1 MKKFFFFAA
10 ALMVSAAA
18 MATAEVYT
26 PSQTDYPTE
35 TEVKNN
41 NATKTSV
48 DAGATLYTGTAFDVK
63 NAFATTYQRVGLAA
77 NAYSKLTMNGVDIV
91 ANDAQWGIQGND
103 NPTDADKNNP
113 ALSNV
118 APANGAVFQL
128 DVKQDGVIYVFH
140 KASSNKHYTVFEI
153 LGEEEKNSIGYDF
166 AMITCPGNDEAN
178 KKKVPFLAG
187 VLCKDIITDSLI
199 TYSPTVDDGGYV
211 VEDGIVLPEI
221 PMLREDVATFGKI
234 ADSTLVQKNGAYA
247 RNGLGVIAFPVIA
260 NTTYY
265 VNACGSKMSLAA
277 IAFETGAVTV
287 KVSDGT
293 NEIELY
299 KREAVETAVENVEAV
314 KVNKVIEN
322 GMLIIEKNGVRYNAL
337 GQKL

>member
-35 TEVKNN
+35 AEVKDG
-41 NATKTSV
+41 ATRTAV
-48 DAGATLYTGTAFDVK
+48 DAGVVFYTGTAFDVK
-63 NAFATTYQRVGLAA
+63 NAFATTYQRVGLNA
-77 NAYSKLTMNGVDIV
+77 NAYTTLTMNGSNIV
-91 ANDAQWGIQGND
+91 VPDQWGIQGND
-103 NPTDADKNNP
+103 NPKDADGGNP
-113 ALSNV
+113 ALTNV
-118 APANGAVFQL
+118 APSQGAVYQI

-140 KASSNKHYTVFEI
+140 KASSNKHYTVFE
-153 LGEEEKNSIGYDF
+153 LFNGEATSMWYDF
-166 AMITCPGNDEAN
+166 AMITCPGTAEAN
-178 KKKVPFLAG
+178 KGKVEWLAG

-199 TYSPTVDDGGYV
+199 TYNPAADGDGYV
-211 VEDGIVLPEI
+211 IENGIVFPEI
-221 PMLREDVATFGKI
+221 PLLREDVPTYGKI

-247 RNGLGVIAFPVIA
+247 RNGLGVIAFPVAA
-260 NTTYY
+260 NTSYY

-277 IAFETGAVTV
+277 IAFETEAVAV

-299 KREAVETAVENVEAV
+299 SSVHTAVENVEAV

>member
-35 TEVKNN
+35 AEVKDG
-41 NATKTSV
+41 ATRTAV
-48 DAGATLYTGTAFDVK
+48 DAGVVFYTGTAFDVK
-63 NAFATTYQRVGLAA
+63 NAFSTSYQRVGLNA
-77 NAYSKLTMNGVDIV
+77 NAYTTLTMNGSNIV
-91 ANDAQWGIQGND
+91 VPDQWGIQGND
-103 NPTDADKNNP
+103 HPKDADGGNP
-113 ALSNV
+113 ALTNV
-118 APANGAVFQL
+118 APSQGAVYQI

-153 LGEEEKNSIGYDF
+153 YGTEATSLDYDF
-166 AMITCPGNDEAN
+166 AMITCPGTAEAN
-178 KKKVPFLAG
+178 KGKVEWLAG

-199 TYSPTVDDGGYV
+199 TYNPAADGDGYV
-211 VEDGIVLPEI
+211 IENGIVFPEI
-221 PMLREDVATFGKI
+221 PLLREDVPTYGKI

-247 RNGLGVIAFPVIA
+247 RNGLGVIAFPVYA
-260 NTTYY
+260 NTSYY

-277 IAFETGAVTV
+277 VAFETEAVTV

-299 KREAVETAVENVEAV
+299 TREAVTTAVENVEAV

>member
-10 ALMVSAAA
+10 AMMVSAAA

-35 TEVKNN
+35 QEAKDG
-41 NATKTSV
+41 AAKTAV
-48 DAGATLYTGTAFDVK
+48 EAGTVFYTGTAFDVK

-77 NAYSKLTMNGVDIV
+77 NQYSKLTMNGVDIV
-91 ANDAQWGIQGND
+91 ANADQWGIQGND
-103 NPTDADKNNP
+103 NPKDADGGNP
-113 ALSNV
+113 ALTNV
-118 APANGAVFQL
+118 APSQGAVYQV

-153 LGEEEKNSIGYDF
+153 YGTEATSLGYDF
-166 AMITCPGNDEAN
+166 AMITCPGTAEAN
-178 KKKVPFLAG
+178 KKKVPFLEG
-187 VLCKDIITDSLI
+187 ILCKDIITDSLI
-199 TYSPTVDDGGYV
+199 TYSPTVDADGYV
-211 VEDGIVLPEI
+211 VEGGIVFPEI
-221 PMLREDVATFGKI
+221 PMLREDVPTYGKI

-247 RNGLGVIAFPVIA
+247 RNGLGVIAFPVYA
-260 NTTYY
+260 GSSYY

-277 IAFETGAVTV
+277 IAFETEAVTV

-293 NEIELY
+293 KEIELY
-299 KREAVETAVENVEAV
+299 SSVHTAVENVEAV

>member
-35 TEVKNN
+35 AEVKDGT
-41 NATKTSV
+41 ASRTAV
-48 DAGATLYTGTAFDVK
+48 DAGTVLYTGTAFDVK
-63 NAFATTYQRVGLAA
+63 NAFATTYQRVGLNA
-77 NAYSKLTMNGVDIV
+77 NAYTTLTMNGSNIV
-91 ANDAQWGIQGND
+91 VPDQWGIQGND
-103 NPTDADKNNP
+103 NPKDADGGNP
-113 ALSNV
+113 ALTNV
-118 APANGAVFQL
+118 APSQGAVYQI

-153 LGEEEKNSIGYDF
+153 YGTEATSLGYDF
-166 AMITCPGNDEAN
+166 AMITCPGTAEAN
-178 KKKVPFLAG
+178 KGKVPFLAG
-187 VLCKDIITDSLI
+187 ILCKDIITDTLI
-199 TYSPTVDDGGYV
+199 TYTPTVGDDGYV
-211 VEDGIVLPEI
+211 VSGGIVFPEI
-221 PMLREDVATFGKI
+221 PLLREDVPTYGKI

-247 RNGLGVIAFPVIA
+247 RNGLGVIAFPVAA
-260 NTTYY
+260 NTSYY

-277 IAFETGAVTV
+277 IAFETEAVTV

-293 NEIELY
+293 KEIELY
-299 KREAVETAVENVEAV
+299 TREAVTTAVENVEAV

>member
-35 TEVKNN
+35 AEAKEG
-41 NATKTSV
+41 AAKTAV
-48 DAGATLYTGTAFDVK
+48 DAGTVLYTGTAFDVK
-63 NAFATTYQRVGLAA
+63 NAFSTSYQRVGLNA
-77 NAYSKLTMNGVDIV
+77 NAYTTLTMNGSNIV
-91 ANDAQWGIQGND
+91 VPDQWGIQGND
-103 NPTDADKNNP
+103 NPKDADGGNP
-113 ALSNV
+113 ALTNV
-118 APANGAVFQL
+118 APSQGAVYQI

-153 LGEEEKNSIGYDF
+153 YNGEATSMGYDF
-166 AMITCPGNDEAN
+166 AMITCPGTAEAN
-178 KKKVPFLAG
+178 KGKVPFLAG
-187 VLCKDIITDSLI
+187 VLCKNIITDTLI
-199 TYSPTVDDGGYV
+199 TYNPIVDENGYV
-211 VEDGIVLPEI
+211 VEGGIVFPEI
-221 PMLREDVATFGKI
+221 PLLREDVPTYGKI

-247 RNGLGVIAFPVIA
+247 RNGLGVIAFPVYA
-260 NTTYY
+260 NTSYY

-277 IAFETGAVTV
+277 VAFETEAVT
-287 KVSDGT
+287 
-293 NEIELY
+293 
-299 KREAVETAVENVEAV
+299 TAVENVEAV

>member
-35 TEVKNN
+35 AEVKDGT
-41 NATKTSV
+41 ASRTAV
-48 DAGATLYTGTAFDVK
+48 DAGTVLYTGTAFDVK
-63 NAFATTYQRVGLAA
+63 NAFATTYQRVGLNA
-77 NAYSKLTMNGVDIV
+77 NAYTTLTMNGSNIV
-91 ANDAQWGIQGND
+91 VPDQWGIQGND
-103 NPTDADKNNP
+103 NPKDADGGNP
-113 ALSNV
+113 ALTNV
-118 APANGAVFQL
+118 APSQGAVYQI

-153 LGEEEKNSIGYDF
+153 YGTEATSLGYDF
-166 AMITCPGNDEAN
+166 AMITCPGTAEAN
-178 KKKVPFLAG
+178 KKKVPFLEG
-187 VLCKDIITDSLI
+187 ILCKDIITDSLI
-199 TYSPTVDDGGYV
+199 TYSPTVDADGYV
-211 VEDGIVLPEI
+211 VEGGIVFPEI
-221 PMLREDVATFGKI
+221 PMLREDVPTYGKI

-247 RNGLGVIAFPVIA
+247 RNGLGVIAFPVYA
-260 NTTYY
+260 GSSYY

-277 IAFETGAVTV
+277 IAFETEAVTV

-299 KREAVETAVENVEAV
+299 TREAVTTAVENVEAV

>member
-35 TEVKNN
+35 AEAKEG
-41 NATKTSV
+41 AAKTAV
-48 DAGATLYTGTAFDVK
+48 DAGTVLYTGTAFDVK
-63 NAFATTYQRVGLAA
+63 NAFATTYQRVGLNA
-77 NAYSKLTMNGVDIV
+77 NAYTTLTMNGSNIV
-91 ANDAQWGIQGND
+91 VPDQWGIQGND
-103 NPTDADKNNP
+103 NPKDADGGNP
-113 ALSNV
+113 ALTNV
-118 APANGAVFQL
+118 APSQGAVYQI

-153 LGEEEKNSIGYDF
+153 YNGEATSMGYDF
-166 AMITCPGNDEAN
+166 AMITCPGDAEAN
-178 KKKVPFLAG
+178 KGKVAWLAG
-187 VLCKDIITDSLI
+187 ILCKDIITDSLI
-199 TYSPTVDDGGYV
+199 TYNPTVDADGYV
-211 VEDGIVLPEI
+211 VSGGIVFPEI
-221 PMLREDVATFGKI
+221 PMLREDVPTYGKI

-247 RNGLGVIAFPVIA
+247 RNGLGVIAFPVYA
-260 NTTYY
+260 NTSYY

-277 IAFETGAVTV
+277 VAFETEAVTV

-299 KREAVETAVENVEAV
+299 TREAVTTAVENVEAV

>member
-35 TEVKNN
+35 AEVKDGT
-41 NATKTSV
+41 ASRTAV
-48 DAGATLYTGTAFDVK
+48 DAGTVLYTGTAFDVK
-63 NAFATTYQRVGLAA
+63 NAFATTYQRVGLNA
-77 NAYSKLTMNGVDIV
+77 NAYTTLTMNGSNIV
-91 ANDAQWGIQGND
+91 VPDQWGIQGND
-103 NPTDADKNNP
+103 NPKDADGGNP
-113 ALSNV
+113 ALTNV
-118 APANGAVFQL
+118 APSQGAVYQI

-153 LGEEEKNSIGYDF
+153 YGTEATSLGYDF
-166 AMITCPGNDEAN
+166 AMITCPGTAEAN
-178 KKKVPFLAG
+178 KKKVPFLEG
-187 VLCKDIITDSLI
+187 ILCKDIITDSLI
-199 TYSPTVDDGGYV
+199 TYSPTVDADGYV
-211 VEDGIVLPEI
+211 VEGGIVFPEI
-221 PMLREDVATFGKI
+221 PLLREDVPTYGKI

-247 RNGLGVIAFPVIA
+247 RNGLGVIAFPVYA
-260 NTTYY
+260 GSSYY

-277 IAFETGAVTV
+277 VAFETEAVTV

-299 KREAVETAVENVEAV
+299 TREAVTTAVENVEAV

>member
-35 TEVKNN
+35 AEVKGGT
-41 NATKTSV
+41 ASLTAV
-48 DAGATLYTGTAFDVK
+48 EAGTVFYTGTAFDVK
-63 NAFATTYQRVGLAA
+63 NAFSTSYQRVGLNA
-77 NAYSKLTMNGVDIV
+77 NAYTTLTMNGSNIV
-91 ANDAQWGIQGND
+91 VPDQWGIQGGD
-103 NPTDADKNNP
+103 NPKDADGGNP
-113 ALSNV
+113 ALTNV
-118 APANGAVFQL
+118 APSQGAVYQI

-140 KASSNKHYTVFEI
+140 KASSNKHYTVFE
-153 LGEEEKNSIGYDF
+153 LYDTEATSLDYDF
-166 AMITCPGNDEAN
+166 AMITCPGTAEAN
-178 KKKVPFLAG
+178 QKKVPFLAG
-187 VLCKDIITDSLI
+187 ILCKDIITDSLI
-199 TYSPTVDDGGYV
+199 TYSPDVDENGYV
-211 VEDGIVLPEI
+211 VAGGIVFPEI
-221 PMLREDVATFGKI
+221 PLLREDVPTYGKI

-247 RNGLGVIAFPVIA
+247 RNGLGVIAFPVYA
-260 NTTYY
+260 NTSYY

-277 IAFETGAVTV
+277 IAFETEAVTV

-299 KREAVETAVENVEAV
+299 TREAVTTAVENVEAV